1 MKLSIINNIMK
12 LLVLFALVV
21 SSQATFFTFPYYYHP
36 YYYHGLGTSIQHRS
50 QDSLGNYNFGY
61 DEDHLTGGSFRRES
75 GDGLSN
81 VKIGSYG
88 LRDADGTIR
97 IVDYVADSNGFR
109 AKIRTSG
116 DVPKVNP
123 ADVQINKAKVVEV
136 KPVVQYIT
144 PYFYNWASPYYGWSY
159 PFYSWAHPYLSHY
172 W

>member
-1 MKLSIINNIMK
+1 MK
-12 LLVLFALVV
+12 LLILFALAV

-88 LRDADGTIR
+88 LKDADGSIR

-116 DVPKVNP
+116 DVPEKNP
-123 ADVQINKAKVVEV
+123 ADVEISKADVVEV
-136 KPVVQYIT
+136 KPVEVKPAIQYIT
-144 PYFYNWASPYYGWSY
+144 PYFYNWASPYYGWTY
-159 PFYSWAHPYLSHY
+159 PFYNWAHPYYSHY